1 MAIHN
6 VVQMKQYAAY
16 NLDQANRTAVA
27 TVDLDNG
34 CVFTLKEYSDVA
46 GQGTVWNCEQATA
59 TSTMCWMAMAPEVV
73 AVEPVDGLVI
83 RGITPDPRA
92 FTNVANKPFD
102 AVLLYKGDI
111 IEMTGAGINGIDTA
125 EYLVPSA
132 ANFMLETATAAGTG
146 LTLHKIGTSRLHI
159 GNAALIKTPVTTYKF
174 EVVNN

>member
-6 VVQMKQYAAY
+6 VVAGKQYAAY
-16 NLDQANRTAVA
+16 NVDSYNRTAVA
-27 TVDLDNG
+27 TVDMDNG
-34 CVFTLKEYSDVA
+34 CVMKLTKYSETP
-46 GQGTVWNCEQATA
+46 GEGTVWQAEQATA
-59 TSTMCWMAMAPEVV
+59 ADTGLWMAMAPEVV
-73 AVEPVDGLVI
+73 SVEPVDGLVI

-102 AVLLYKGDI
+102 VVLLQKGDI
-111 IEMTGAGINGIDTA
+111 WEMTGAGINGIDTA

-132 ANFMLETATAAGTG
+132 ANFMLETATAVGTG
-146 LTLHKIGTSRLHI
+146 LTLHKIGISRLHI